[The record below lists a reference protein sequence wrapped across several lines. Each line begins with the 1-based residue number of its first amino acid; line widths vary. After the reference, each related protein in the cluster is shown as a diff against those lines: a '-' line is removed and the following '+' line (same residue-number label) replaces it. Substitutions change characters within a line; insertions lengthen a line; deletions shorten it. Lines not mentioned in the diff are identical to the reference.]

1 LLVASGSNAVMWQC
15 NNSPNQ
21 RWDYDES
28 SQQFKLHQ
36 NQSVDQPPLCLN
48 IENSANANGALVQL
62 GSCVG
67 QSADT
72 VWKVITPNTYGNI
85 VSGLSGRCLDVTNWS
100 QENGGSVQTWSCT
113 GSQSNQQ
120 WYYNSTDLTIRSQ
133 LSMNNPVDGTQA
145 PQLCLTAFW
154 SPLQVVSFVSP
165 DNTELVVVAM
175 NQLETPVQFKV
186 TVDIFSS
193 LSLPTSIPP
202 RSIQTYTIPL

>member
-1 LLVASGSNAVMWQC
+1 
-15 NNSPNQ
+15 
-21 RWDYDES
+21 
-28 SQQFKLHQ
+28 
-36 NQSVDQPPLCLN
+36 
-48 IENSANANGALVQL
+48 
-62 GSCVG
+62 
-67 QSADT
+67 

-85 VSGLSGRCLDVTNWS
+85 VSGLSGRCLDLTNWS
-100 QENGGSVQTWSCT
+100 QENGGSVQTWSCS

-133 LSMNNPVDGTQA
+133 MTMDNPVDGTAA
-145 PQLCLTAFW
+145 PQLCLTGFW

-165 DNTELVVVAM
+165 DNMELVVVAM

-186 TVDIFSS
+186 TVDVFSG